1 MACCK
6 EEKYSSSEL
15 QRFTDR
21 IENILGHDSC
31 RAEYRIF
38 LRQIKRFDMIKV
50 LDLWEMANDIRK
62 NVTGSPERRTKS
74 QELEDKL
81 GDDPSFSGLS
91 GDDIAL
97 AVNERASEKLGKTH
111 RYFVHYLNKKY
122 R

>member
-21 IENILGHDSC
+21 IENILSHDLC
-31 RAEYRIF
+31 REEYRIF
-38 LRQIKRFDMIKV
+38 LRQIKRFDMLKV

-62 NVTGSPERRTKS
+62 NVTGSPERRSKT

-81 GDDPSFSGLS
+81 EDDPSFSIT
-91 GDDIAL
+91 DNEDIVL

-111 RYFVHYLNKKY
+111 RYFVHYLNKNY